1 MRAFSNGELVNPS
14 RGRYYL
20 LFVKTR
26 YLKAIPVRHSFP
38 FRIEAGATKILIDAF
53 LSDNLSQGGDR

>member
-1 MRAFSNGELVNPS
+1 VRAFSNGELVNPS

-26 YLKAIPVRHSFP
+26 YLKHRMFKKRS
-38 FRIEAGATKILIDAF
+38 L
-53 LSDNLSQGGDR
+53 